1 MQQISKLTQQ
11 LKDLATSGS
20 ADTDSQKQRELLQA
34 EIKQLQAQLA
44 QLQYKQAEEA
54 QKKADEKQTQST
66 AKAEGVNIPSD
77 SNQIDIYI

>member
-20 ADTDSQKQRELLQA
+20 ADADSQKQRELLQA

-44 QLQYKQAEEA
+44 QLEYKQAEEA
-54 QKKADEKQTQST
+54 QKKLTK
-66 AKAEGVNIPSD
+66 NRPSPLL
-77 SNQIDIYI
+77 NQKV